1 MFTLHHQL
9 AKDCFLAGE
18 LPLSS
23 LLLLNDS
30 NYPWF
35 ILVPRIN
42 NIREAFEL
50 SDDQQALLSKE
61 SNGLS
66 KAMSEVFDSDK
77 MNVAALGN
85 QVSQLHVHHVARFKH
100 DASWPNPV
108 WGAVPAKSYDTLDAQ
123 KVIEQ
128 LRQKFTF

>member
-18 LPLSS
+18 LSLCS

-35 ILVPRIN
+35 ILVPRVN

-50 SDDQQALLSKE
+50 SGDQQALLSDE

-66 KAMSEVFDSDK
+66 KAMSEAFGCDK

-85 QVSQLHVHHVARFKH
+85 QVPQLHVHHVARFKN

-108 WGAVPAKSYDTLDAQ
+108 WGAVPAKPYGAIGAQ
-123 KVIEQ
+123 KVIVQ
-128 LRQKFTF
+128 LRQKFAF